1 MNMEKRV
8 TTITIVPK
16 GEPIFDERGFTV
28 SIDDESGGEFVTIR
42 NNDGPGEVR
51 IDPSEWPIL
60 SEVITGLIE
69 DCRSWS
75 DRK

>member
-1 MNMEKRV
+1 MNMEPRV

-28 SIDDESGGEFVTIR
+28 SIDDEAGGEFVTVR

-51 IDPSEWPIL
+51 IDANDWPIL
-60 SEVITGLIE
+60 SEVITGLIGGL
-69 DCRSWS
+69 RS
-75 DRK
+75 